1 MKRAPGDASSL
12 IRCKCGRA
20 RGRPSGIDD
29 CITCDAKVAR
39 FPNNHVPS
47 THILLCF
54 DAATIRIRHWGW
66 KNGVKKVTIL
76 FRIRSVRLRGCRH
89 GPEHA
94 LDQVSLAHAVLADHQ
109 LIGAK
114 VAEEL
119 G

>member
-1 MKRAPGDASSL
+1 MRAAA
-12 IRCKCGRA
+12 C
-20 RGRPSGIDD
+20 GRPSGIDD

-54 DAATIRIRHWGW
+54 DAATGRIRHRAR
-66 KNGVKKVTIL
+66 KNGVKKVTIR
-76 FRIRSVRLRGCRH
+76 FRVGLIRLWGCRH

-94 LDQVSLAHAVLADHQ
+94 LDQVPFAHAVLAYHQ

-114 VAEEL
+114 VAEQL
-119 G
+119 R